1 SAVPLIPRA
10 VLLLFSA
17 GPVRGIETSMRTSAK
32 LFSPAILIGLS
43 LLTASTPSWAGI
55 IPPQE
60 LPDLVEK
67 VLPGVVN
74 ISSTTITRTVP
85 GMEDFFLFWGIPRER
100 KQSSLGSGFII
111 DSNEGLVI
119 TNHHVVGGASEVQ
132 VSLVDKKSYPAKI
145 LGSDPKLDLA
155 LLKIVEAGT
164 RRVPPQLKSVPLGDS
179 DKVRIAEPVFAVGNP
194 FSLQHTVTV
203 GIISAKNRTIGIGPF
218 DNFLQTDA
226 SINPGNSGG
235 PLFSLKGE
243 VIGINTAIFSRS
255 GQSGGLGF
263 AIPANEARIVI
274 DALKRYG
281 RVPRP
286 WLGILSER
294 VTPPLARA
302 YGLSSDQG
310 VLIYNLVQRGPALR
324 AGLKVGDIIKSIDG
338 TPVSDGYDIER
349 AINKKKPNDSV
360 MVAVRRGSLTLERS
374 IKMTEL
380 PTTEE
385 LPQGML

>member
-1 SAVPLIPRA
+1 MFRSWAFTLS
-10 VLLLFSA
+10 VLVS
-17 GPVRGIETSMRTSAK
+17 S
-32 LFSPAILIGLS
+32 
-43 LLTASTPSWAGI
+43 LTASASWAGS
-55 IPPQE
+55 PASSPASAHE
-60 LPDLVEK
+60 LPDLVER

-74 ISSTTITRTVP
+74 ISSTTVIQAP
-85 GMEDFFLFWGIPRER
+85 YAGMEDFFLFWGIPRER

-111 DSNEGLVI
+111 SAEEGLVI
-119 TNHHVVGGASEVQ
+119 TNHHVISHASQVQ
-132 VSLVDKKSYPAKI
+132 VSLVDKKTYPARI

-155 LLKIVEAGT
+155 LLKIIDEKTAKT
-164 RRVPPQLKSVPLGDS
+164 PQGLKSVALGDS
-179 DKVRIAEPVFAVGNP
+179 DRVRIAEPVFAVGNP

-235 PLFSLKGE
+235 PLFNYQGE
-243 VIGINTAIFSRS
+243 VIGINTAIFSKS

-263 AIPANEARIVI
+263 AIPANEARPII

-294 VTPPLARA
+294 VTPALARY
-302 YGLSSDQG
+302 YGLDVEEG
-310 VLIYNLVQRGPALR
+310 VIIYNLVQRGPAAR
-324 AGLKVGDIIKSIDG
+324 GGLQIGDILISIDG
-338 TPVSDGYDIER
+338 SETREAYDVER
-349 AINKKKPNDSV
+349 AINKKKPNETITIKLL
-360 MVAVRRGSLTLERS
+360 RRGKTLEKK
-374 IKMTEL
+374 IKMTEV

-385 LPQGML
+385 LPPGML